1 MTSWT
6 RLNLYLFCHF
16 FLQLRITAS
25 EKLIIITTLS
35 RKYFLKWEN
44 PPFRIL
50 IQLLQKMNHLNS
62 KKPLK
67 SNKIFHWTAIN
78 IYRKSTCISSK
89 YLTFQISLSQQS
101 KIFATMYSFYFK
113 ISHKMQW
120 KPLQLN
126 YFIFG
131 NNFFTAV
138 STFSYMTIM
147 DCLAGSVVLS
157 KTKKDGMKEEEKLP
171 RHLQC
176 HLS

>member
-1 MTSWT
+1 MRKSAISNFNTTSPENESFKFQKTVKIQWNIS
-6 RLNLYLFCHF
+6 LDCDNNL
-16 FLQLRITAS
+16 S
-25 EKLIIITTLS
+25 EK
-35 RKYFLKWEN
+35 YV
-44 PPFRIL
+44 
-50 IQLLQKMNHLNS
+50 H
-62 KKPLK
+62 
-67 SNKIFHWTAIN
+67 
-78 IYRKSTCISSK
+78 SSK